1 MNQSALET
9 ALNDLVAAARAA
21 GLPTGT
27 IVATLEI
34 VRDIARDEDDG

>member
-21 GLPTGT
+21 GLATT
-27 IVATLEI
+27 VIVATLEI
-34 VRDIARDEDDG
+34 VRQVAQDEDDG

>member
-9 ALNDLVAAARAA
+9 ALNDLVAAARKA
-21 GLPTGT
+21 GLTTDT

-34 VRDIARDEDDG
+34 VREIAKDEDDG